1 MFRVA
6 RQQYQAWKT
15 SCFRNDV
22 FRVLPLHQEK
32 QPFCWREGC
41 FSDGRGKS
49 YWNWLSNF
57 TVATNLRNPTYI
69 YNDILRNNI
78 LKKWYFWHFLWFFF
92 KYHFSKCLPKVWLF
106 NNISTIDKGT
116 EPLDIICYHIWTLHL
131 LRAVFI
137 IDHSYRFYIHFCLYL
152 FFLLWTLYIVTN
164 WTKCCFWNLKSV
176 VFSCL
181 LSLFF
186 WCSHLFCTIWN
197 THNSPETIR
206 LWQ

>member
-1 MFRVA
+1 MTYSACYLSIRKNSHFVDER
-6 RQQYQAWKT
+6 
-15 SCFRNDV
+15 DV
-22 FRVLPLHQEK
+22 FLTGEVNHIETDCPISLWPL
-32 QPFCWREGC
+32 
-41 FSDGRGKS
+41 
-49 YWNWLSNF
+49 
-57 TVATNLRNPTYI
+57 TYVI
-69 YNDILRNNI
+69 QLTFIMIFWEITFWKNDIFYI
-78 LKKWYFWHFLWFFF
+78 FCDFFF